1 MKDKGYTLEKLAK
14 DLAKDAH
21 RKERAKHR
29 GSRACWYIS
38 ICWQILGIFGMIMH
52 IDDANTCEIIGAL
65 WMIVA
70 LLVRR
75 EE

>member
-1 MKDKGYTLEKLAK
+1 MSDNDYTLEKLV
-14 DLAKDAH
+14 
-21 RKERAKHR
+21 KEYRRQKRAKHR
-29 GSRACWYIS
+29 GSRVYLYIS

-52 IDDANTCEIIGAL
+52 IDNANICEIIGVL

>member
-1 MKDKGYTLEKLAK
+1 MSDDDYTLEKLAK
-14 DLAKDAH
+14 EWRRQK
-21 RKERAKHR
+21 RAKHR
-29 GSRACWYIS
+29 GSRVCWYIS
-38 ICWQILGIFGMIMH
+38 ICWQALGIFGMINH
-52 IDDANTCEIIGAL
+52 INGANTCEIIGVL